1 MLEVVSAR
9 HVADYTIEVWFNN
22 GNGGIVDLQETLWG
36 PVFEPL
42 KDMARFRQFEVSP
55 ILHTIR
61 WDNDADLAPEF
72 LQDKLLEQSGGVLA
86 RLAQDALE
94 EHRAGL
100 TQDLISEQ

>member
-9 HVADYTIEVWFNN
+9 HVANYAIEVRFNN
-22 GNGGIVDLQETLWG
+22 GQGGIVDLKDVLWG

-55 ILHTIR
+55 VLHTIR

-72 LQDKLLEQSGGVLA
+72 LHQKLLEQSGRG
-86 RLAQDALE
+86 
-94 EHRAGL
+94 
-100 TQDLISEQ
+100 